1 MMGIMMLVGIVV
13 NNGILYVDGVHA
25 LMNEEGLGLEDALIE
40 SGKTRLRPILITT
53 LTTVISMIPM
63 SLGLG
68 TGTEMMQSMGIII
81 IGGLTASTILI
92 LLLMPVFYLMAY
104 GNKKEKGPKKPRKWR
119 LKKHGTAEN
128 EVNA

>member
-1 MMGIMMLVGIVV
+1 
-13 NNGILYVDGVHA
+13 
-25 LMNEEGLGLEDALIE
+25 
-40 SGKTRLRPILITT
+40 
-53 LTTVISMIPM
+53 
-63 SLGLG
+63 
-68 TGTEMMQSMGIII
+68 MMQSMGIII

-119 LKKHGTAEN
+119 LRKHGAAET